1 MEVVSM
7 AQCRR
12 IILPILAVFI
22 LALALLSP
30 SYAQEYQ
37 VDRVINGDTLKVEG
51 DQGKFTVR
59 LVGIDAPTISDRE
72 NEAGQPFHK
81 SATNHL
87 AGLVQH
93 KTVYIK
99 FYGSDEAG
107 RMLGEVFVR
116 DRNVNIEMVKDGLA
130 EVYRGE
136 SVPGL
141 DLERYWQAEQEA
153 IAAKRGM
160 WVLGDKYVSP
170 REWRRTHGN

>member
-22 LALALLSP
+22 LALALPSP

-51 DQGKFTVR
+51 DQGKLTVR
-59 LVGIDAPTISDRE
+59 LVGIDAPAISDLE
-72 NEAGQPFHK
+72 NESGQPFHK
-81 SATNHL
+81 AATNHL

-107 RMLGEVFVR
+107 RMMGEVFVR
-116 DRNVNIEMVKDGLA
+116 DRNVNIEMVRDGFA

-136 SVPGL
+136 PASGL
-141 DLERYWQAEQEA
+141 DMGPYWKAEKEA
-153 IAAKRGM
+153 VADKRGM
-160 WVLGDKYVSP
+160 WALGDQYISP
-170 REWRRTHGN
+170 REWRRMHGN